1 MATCKQLSSLCCVLT
16 PLALRSPQAKGF
28 GLSCYV
34 HDSLPAVLYLAYKY
48 AEPSQASQALLANTN
63 VGGNTVHR
71 GAILGAILGAVSLQ
85 TPTPTAGLAM
95 SSQQLSGM

>member
-1 MATCKQLSSLCCVLT
+1 MVSHGRLQTTVLAGLRLHTVGAALS
-16 PLALRSPQAKGF
+16 QAKGF

-71 GAILGAILGAVSLQ
+71 GAILGAILGAVSLH
-85 TPTPTAGLAM
+85 PSAGLAM
-95 SSQQLSGM
+95 PTTER